1 MDLKIEFR
9 KKKEKEITSLFLP
22 LSVLARSASLAPLG
36 RFHSLH
42 AARLS
47 FPPRMERLGP
57 AQQGQQSRSAPFFL
71 HGPASPTAPLAS
83 SRVPAKQ
90 AVAQLSRSSSSNTGS
105 RPRVSYPADILGPH
119 VRTSPF
125 LWLMSKPDT
134 SLPLESVAAP
144 FSPRLACH
152 TSCSSP

>member
-57 AQQGQQSRSAPFFL
+57 AQQGQQSRSAPFSLWPTKLNHSPCFL
-71 HGPASPTAPLAS
+71 APPSKARRSLAE
-83 SRVPAKQ
+83 P
-90 AVAQLSRSSSSNTGS
+90 L
-105 RPRVSYPADILGPH
+105 L
-119 VRTSPF
+119 F
-125 LWLMSKPDT
+125 LYLW
-134 SLPLESVAAP
+134 
-144 FSPRLACH
+144 
-152 TSCSSP
+152 